1 MTKNRAGI
9 FYGIAFIAFAVIM
22 TGFHLLLTGFNEDFG
37 AGVAIGLF
45 LGFGLLSLCSRRV
58 RELD

>member
-9 FYGIAFIAFAVIM
+9 LYGIAFIAFAVIM
-22 TGFHLLLTGFNEDFG
+22 TGFHLLLTGFNTDFG

-45 LGFGLLSLCSRRV
+45 LGYGLMALCSRRV